1 MYKRYELKN
10 PCHPNL
16 FKKENS
22 TQNRVF
28 SLNLISIILYSA
40 PMNNWKSTQVID
52 WERVRNQHGYWT
64 YGKTPDPE
72 RKTKL
77 LENEPCQ
84 WLLMHI
90 IEAKSAVKCVTIVLF
105 QWHHGFSFGKK
116 DLWSLKYPLLSTI
129 KLILC
134 TSDENIKN
142 TIRSPQRSHCHAR
155 SFVKLAKDNMTIT
168 NDSQNRTCN

>member
-1 MYKRYELKN
+1 MTEYHPSQAISTQKQPVILFLSSNKKQRNEKKMNHQHHAHVYKRYELKN

-28 SLNLISIILYSA
+28 SLNLISIILYPA
-40 PMNNWKSTQVID
+40 PMNNWKPTQVID

-64 YGKTPDPE
+64 YDKTPDPE

-90 IEAKSAVKCVTIVLF
+90 IEAKSAVKYVSLLFYFNDIMVSVLA
-105 QWHHGFSFGKK
+105 KRIY
-116 DLWSLKYPLLSTI
+116 DPLSTHYY
-129 KLILC
+129 
-134 TSDENIKN
+134 
-142 TIRSPQRSHCHAR
+142 PQ
-155 SFVKLAKDNMTIT
+155 
-168 NDSQNRTCN
+168 